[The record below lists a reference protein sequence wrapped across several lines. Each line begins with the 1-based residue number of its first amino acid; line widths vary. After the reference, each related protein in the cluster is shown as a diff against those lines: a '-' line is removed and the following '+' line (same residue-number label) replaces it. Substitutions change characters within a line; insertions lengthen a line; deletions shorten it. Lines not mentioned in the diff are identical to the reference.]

1 MIIERP
7 KLTRR
12 IMESQKWVFLYGRR
26 KTGKTFLVENS
37 VPYDDYYFVNR
48 NRTIL
53 DKNSNKVLS
62 YETFTELFRRNLGDN
77 RTVIVDEFHRLESGF
92 LDILHSMAKR
102 GKLILITSTLHLG
115 KKLLSS
121 NSPILG
127 LFNEI
132 KVDIIDL
139 SDVIAEL
146 RKYNLTKRELME
158 LSIIAR
164 EPIAIDYLML
174 KSPMKTI
181 RNVVLGSVHTV
192 TSLVGEIFN
201 EEDRTLSMIYSGIIS
216 AIAVGNTNSGKIS
229 SYLFSRKLIQK
240 DDPSIIQ
247 AHMSN
252 LVEIGILRKL
262 KVFNKNR
269 YSYRI
274 ASPLARL
281 FYYAS
286 EKLGLSERNV
296 PDKQIDEVIKLLIPR
311 IVEDNVREFLA
322 GKYGLNETII
332 EEKDYDVDGYLLHH
346 KRSEIAL
353 EVKWTAKLD
362 KIETIRE
369 KLISVGSRRHILF
382 LQDKGDLQVSG
393 IELMDPAD
401 LTP

>member
-12 IMESQKWVFLYGRR
+12 IKESQKWVFLYGRR

-92 LDILHSMAKR
+92 LDTLHSMAKR

-296 PDKQIDEVIKLLIPR
+296 PDKQIDEVIKLLFPR

-346 KRSEIAL
+346 KRPEIAL